1 MYIGVFWRSMSHTQH
16 PEFMKK
22 LPVKYKNISDQTI
35 YILVNSCNFQ
45 YILIVQMSFQV
56 FPKAQKA
63 MDLSFDWQER
73 NLIRISIS

>member
-16 PEFMKK
+16 LEFMKK

-35 YILVNSCNFQ
+35 YILVNSCNCQ
-45 YILIVQMSFQV
+45 YILIVHMSFQV

-63 MDLSFDWQER
+63 MNLENGKKVMDLSFD
-73 NLIRISIS
+73 